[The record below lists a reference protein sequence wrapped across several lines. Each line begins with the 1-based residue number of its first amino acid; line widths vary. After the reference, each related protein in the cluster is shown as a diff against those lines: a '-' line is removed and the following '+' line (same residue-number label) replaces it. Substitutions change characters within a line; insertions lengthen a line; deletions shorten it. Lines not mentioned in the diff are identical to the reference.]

1 MKIKLAKTLF
11 FSSALLL
18 GGLTQANA
26 QDVHIPDANFKA
38 ALLAIPGID
47 TNEDGEIQESEAAA
61 YTGQINVSGK
71 EISDLTGIEYFTSTT
86 TLKCQ
91 NNQLTNINISN
102 NTKLTILECD
112 NNQLTSLDVSKNT
125 SLSKLNCSSNQLT
138 NLDISNN
145 TDLTELYCGNNQ
157 LTNLDVSNNTSLDM
171 LICYDNQLTN
181 LDVSKNTNLW
191 VLSIEKN
198 QLTNLDISNIP
209 NLLMLICSD
218 NKLTSLNIQNN
229 NLNSHDF
236 KGNPDLTCIQVDD
249 VAYAQEVF
257 IEKDAQ
263 ASYSTDCN
271 PTTAINA
278 KLSIAPKIYP
288 NPATHLVHIDTQEEI
303 LAKEIY
309 GLNGFLFQQE
319 NNSSNTLDVSNIPV
333 GVYFIKLQT
342 KHSVYEQKFVKK

>member
-1 MKIKLAKTLF
+1 
-11 FSSALLL
+11 
-18 GGLTQANA
+18 
-26 QDVHIPDANFKA
+26 
-38 ALLAIPGID
+38 
-47 TNEDGEIQESEAAA
+47 
-61 YTGQINVSGK
+61 
-71 EISDLTGIEYFTSTT
+71 
-86 TLKCQ
+86 
-91 NNQLTNINISN
+91 
-102 NTKLTILECD
+102 
-112 NNQLTSLDVSKNT
+112 
-125 SLSKLNCSSNQLT
+125 
-138 NLDISNN
+138 
-145 TDLTELYCGNNQ
+145 
-157 LTNLDVSNNTSLDM
+157 
-171 LICYDNQLTN
+171 
-181 LDVSKNTNLW
+181 
-191 VLSIEKN
+191 
-198 QLTNLDISNIP
+198 
-209 NLLMLICSD
+209 
-218 NKLTSLNIQNN
+218 
-229 NLNSHDF
+229 LNSHDF